1 MNEYTPDLYELTDD
15 EGNVRQFE
23 LLDAAELGGEQYYV
37 MVPAVEDENYLNE
50 ELGVIFLKSVFEDDE
65 EILVTIDDIDEYT
78 KVTEFFLERMDD
90 DDF

>member
-23 LLDAAELGGEQYYV
+23 LVDSAELGGEQYYV
-37 MVPAVEDENYLNE
+37 MIPAAEDENYLNE
-50 ELGVIFLKSVFEDDE
+50 ELGFLFLKAVYEDGE

-78 KVTEFFLERMDD
+78 KVTEFFLDRMDNEE
-90 DDF
+90 F